1 MHKDERDLLEV
12 LKSELTFLEKGGYGR
27 SPREPWSPQFIFED
41 SPTCMN
47 YDSKN
52 HPDPC
57 NTCVLIQ
64 LVPLE
69 FRDTKVP
76 CRHIPFS
83 SDGETLDSLYR
94 YADQF
99 EIEQIFGKWLRTTIA
114 KLEKERDVHQSNS
127 AQPSDSSVL
136 TGDAV
141 PLCRNLL
148 PKCAN
153 PACPVAF
160 RWLGGGKFFRFRP
173 AEEVENSGG
182 CVRDARGNLHGVK
195 HFWLC
200 EHCSHVFTLV
210 YEDNAGVLLKLR
222 WRELPAVEPSKE
234 LTE

>member
-27 SPREPWSPQFIFED
+27 SPREPWRPQFIFED

-127 AQPSDSSVL
+127 AQPTDSSVL
-136 TGDAV
+136 TSDRQHGALCACDDLVCSGDRQVRRVTGNTSFRMSAENDQISPKSS
-141 PLCRNLL
+141 PLSIRLTL
-148 PKCAN
+148 P
-153 PACPVAF
+153 
-160 RWLGGGKFFRFRP
+160 G
-173 AEEVENSGG
+173 E
-182 CVRDARGNLHGVK
+182 
-195 HFWLC
+195 
-200 EHCSHVFTLV
+200 LV
-210 YEDNAGVLLKLR
+210 S
-222 WRELPAVEPSKE
+222 W
-234 LTE
+234 